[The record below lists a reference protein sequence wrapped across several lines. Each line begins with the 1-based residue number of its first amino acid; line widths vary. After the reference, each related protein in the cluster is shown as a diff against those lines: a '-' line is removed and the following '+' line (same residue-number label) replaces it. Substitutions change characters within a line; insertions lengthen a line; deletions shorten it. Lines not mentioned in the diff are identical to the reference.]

1 VIMAASTEDAVMADA
16 QQGDVVMQG
25 SGSEED
31 TEDDDSPSLI
41 IPITSGSNKDQF
53 IEIFPEEMADTPS
66 STLLQVLKDEDA
78 PLTVWS
84 DAALMYIQQSQS
96 REASAL
102 LQAACDRPGG
112 SREERV
118 RIMASAGIAH
128 LTQAHATASSS
139 AAKRAPGAADPHED
153 LRAMADNKFTN
164 ATKVDTL
171 FPMTWVGRAMLNL
184 DMGRM
189 EQANFFFD
197 TTLNECGDVL
207 PALLG
212 KAGVMFAQK
221 QYEAAQEMYAKAI
234 RLYPK
239 TSGAATRVGFGL
251 ACYRLGQVSILFGI
265 LLLFFAS
272 RF

>member
-1 VIMAASTEDAVMADA
+1 MTDAT
-16 QQGDVVMQG
+16 GDVVMQG
-25 SGSEED
+25 SGSEEETD
-31 TEDDDSPSLI
+31 PDDSPSLV
-41 IPITSGSNKDQF
+41 IPITSGSKKDQF
-53 IEIFPEEMADTPS
+53 IEIFPEEMGDTPS

-84 DAALMYIQQSQS
+84 DAALLYIQQTQS

-128 LTQAHATASSS
+128 LTQAHSTATS
-139 AAKRAPGAADPHED
+139 AAKRAPGAPDPHED

-184 DMGRM
+184 DLGRM

-221 QYEAAQEMYAKAI
+221 QFEAAQEMYAKAI

-239 TSGAATRVGFGL
+239 ASGAATRVGFGL
-251 ACYRLGQVSILFGI
+251 ACYRLGQVRTTPYEYTIHTLYEIG
-265 LLLFFAS
+265 L
-272 RF
+272 